1 MKNLTYEV
9 NKSQIYLK
17 EQDDA
22 GDCAFMIQAKTND
35 ALNRLR
41 QMKIFFESDKVS
53 TDILF
58 YPQKD
63 KVYQVIVRKEVYTAF
78 IVHLFQLQLLKTVQ
92 WNGIA

>member
-1 MKNLTYEV
+1 MTYEV

-41 QMKIFFESDKVS
+41 QMKIFLRATKSQQTFCF
-53 TDILF
+53 I
-58 YPQKD
+58 
-63 KVYQVIVRKEVYTAF
+63 RK
-78 IVHLFQLQLLKTVQ
+78 KTRC
-92 WNGIA
+92 IK